1 MKKDI
6 VPIKQKQEERNKK
19 YKKKYSENKTELLEI
34 KNTG

>member
-19 YKKKYSENKTELLEI
+19 CKKKYSENKIELLEI